1 MHEKNSM
8 KLILRYALV
17 LSLTAHTALAQNTNL
32 FNIDNQEL
40 ARLFL
45 EEAVDIARSG
55 SGTRD
60 LFAGLGS
67 NVTEMSEFQILQE
80 AYRADPDATLDLIER
95 ILKAGRTQ

>member
-1 MHEKNSM
+1 MR
-8 KLILRYALV
+8 LILKYALV
-17 LSLTAHTALAQNTNL
+17 FFLTTQAALAQNTKL
-32 FNIDNQEL
+32 FGIENQEL

-60 LFAGLGS
+60 PFAGSNTGLNELG
-67 NVTEMSEFQILQE
+67 EFQVLQE

-95 ILKAGRTQ
+95 LLKAGRTQ